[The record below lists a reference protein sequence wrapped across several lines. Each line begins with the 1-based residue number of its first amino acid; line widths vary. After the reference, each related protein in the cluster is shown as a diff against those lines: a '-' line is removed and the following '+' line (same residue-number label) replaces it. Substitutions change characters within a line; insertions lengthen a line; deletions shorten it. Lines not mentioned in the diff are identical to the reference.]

1 MKRIKQ
7 HCYRRQKRTH
17 KKRLPKC
24 LTNIRNDHYLHHAR
38 CKSYTQLWT
47 LPKHRF
53 FTPPSSTLD
62 PTVAS
67 LLAQNDI
74 VVQSGVK
81 YCEYVKIRP
90 GDGIEL
96 TQNSRLMNYY
106 YKVKNT

>member
-1 MKRIKQ
+1 MDPTKAPVF
-7 HCYRRQKRTH
+7 H
-17 KKRLPKC
+17 
-24 LTNIRNDHYLHHAR
+24 
-38 CKSYTQLWT
+38 
-47 LPKHRF
+47 
-53 FTPPSSTLD
+53 PPSSTLD